1 MKITIAFIGCLLQ
14 KNDDLNSV
22 DSVDSVDTRTERLLS
37 ELSVACHLM

>member
-22 DSVDSVDTRTERLLS
+22 DGDTRTERLLS